1 MIKKELKRKKSK
13 LSKVKG
19 EAILEKSSGDVVTLK
34 QKLAVAQILW
44 QDITELHEELKEL
57 TLEQEDLDV
66 LIEQRQNAL
75 QEWCIFENDIMSE
88 IRHIRDLEML
98 KFEVNSVKH
107 GANQS
112 KASGY
117 HSNHTPNS
125 IRSMKMELRKREAAL
140 KVQLLFIEREKQLE
154 REELEQKRK
163 MEECKIQKSL
173 AENRAQQEVIES
185 EESDN
190 ESQQLS
196 NVPSANK
203 KDDMNK
209 FLNSLPDAEQEQRPQ
224 TKLCP
229 TPIQSNQKADLRGCE
244 NQYPVSTLQYEAH
257 PFTPVTN
264 TGDGMRGGTQ
274 HATPLDRNVQS
285 SPSQELQM

>member
-1 MIKKELKRKKSK
+1 MEGQLEGQAQVDEDRDLTGDVQYESGARKRTATAKGREYRRNMIKEELKRKKSK

-19 EAILEKSSGDVVTLK
+19 EVIMEKSSGDVVTLK
-34 QKLAVAQILW
+34 QKLAVTQILVW

-66 LIEQRQNAL
+66 LKEQRQNAL
-75 QEWCIFENDIMSE
+75 QEWCIFE
-88 IRHIRDLEML
+88 
-98 KFEVNSVKH
+98 NSVKH

-117 HSNHTPNS
+117 HCNHTPNS

-140 KVQLLFIEREKQLE
+140 KVQLLFIQRKKQLE
-154 REELEQKRK
+154 REELEQKRT
-163 MEECKIQKSL
+163 MEEFEIQKSL

-203 KDDMNK
+203 KDDVNK

-229 TPIQSNQKADLRGCE
+229 TPVQSNKKADLRGCE
-244 NQYPVSTLQYEAH
+244 NQYPVSTLQY
-257 PFTPVTN
+257 
-264 TGDGMRGGTQ
+264 
-274 HATPLDRNVQS
+274 
-285 SPSQELQM
+285 